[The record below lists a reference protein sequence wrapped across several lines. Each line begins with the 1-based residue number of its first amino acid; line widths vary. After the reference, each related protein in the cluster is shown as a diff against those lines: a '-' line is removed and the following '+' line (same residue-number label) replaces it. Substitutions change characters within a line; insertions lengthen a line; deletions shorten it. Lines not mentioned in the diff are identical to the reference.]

1 MPLTLHVDASACGA
15 GAVLMQADEHLVSY
29 FSKKFTKCQQNYSVI
44 GKEALVLLLAL
55 QHFEVYLSSGYQIV
69 VYTDHNPLTFLSRM
83 SNSNQPLMTWALIVQ
98 EFDLDIRY
106 KKGAENIVAD
116 ALSRAYA
123 GEN

>member
-1 MPLTLHVDASACGA
+1 
-15 GAVLMQADEHLVSY
+15 MQADEAGIEHPASY

-44 GKEALVLLLAL
+44 EKEALALLLAF
-55 QHFEVYLSSGYQIV
+55 QHFEVYLSSGNRIV

-83 SNSNQPLMTWALIVQ
+83 SNSNQRLMRWALIVQ

-106 KKGAENIVAD
+106 KKGTENIVAD

-123 GEN
+123 DEN

>member
-1 MPLTLHVDASACGA
+1 MWGTKRR
-15 GAVLMQADEHLVSY
+15 
-29 FSKKFTKCQQNYSVI
+29 KKFYAKKREESYAKTDN
-44 GKEALVLLLAL
+44 
-55 QHFEVYLSSGYQIV
+55 QIV

-83 SNSNQPLMTWALIVQ
+83 SNSKQRLMRRALIVQ

-123 GEN
+123 DEN